1 MPEKFVKWKV
11 DNFLFLYR
19 KATDNVIQCHKYQ
32 ENGRFD
38 QVGIEKRTYVQTLD
52 LKSVGKSF
60 GFVSPP
66 HIDLG
71 VGVSKKIAR
80 EGKKNNDRDHKKA
93 KIYRQGK
100 PKNLVQFAR

>member
-1 MPEKFVKWKV
+1 
-11 DNFLFLYR
+11 
-19 KATDNVIQCHKYQ
+19 
-32 ENGRFD
+32 
-38 QVGIEKRTYVQTLD
+38 LD
-52 LKSVGKSF
+52 LKAVGRSF

-80 EGKKNNDRDHKKA
+80 EGKKMGGHGGDKGQKKA

-100 PKNLVQFAR
+100 PKGFVQFAR

>member
-1 MPEKFVKWKV
+1 MKKS
-11 DNFLFLYR
+11 NFEPFFFQIF
-19 KATDNVIQCHKYQ
+19 N
-32 ENGRFD
+32 
-38 QVGIEKRTYVQTLD
+38 VQTLD
-52 LKSVGKSF
+52 LKAVGKSF